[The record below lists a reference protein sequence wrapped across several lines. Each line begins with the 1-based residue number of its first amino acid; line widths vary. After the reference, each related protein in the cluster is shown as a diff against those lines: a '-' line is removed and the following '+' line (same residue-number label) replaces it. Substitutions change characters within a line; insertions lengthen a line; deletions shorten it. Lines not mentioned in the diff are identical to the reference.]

1 MTIKEVQDKMKGYF
15 DLTKM
20 KVSTEYIFRF
30 GSKGTVKLHYINN
43 DLVQLSVDGNK
54 KEEIKKILG
63 IEWEIC
69 GLSFF
74 VHKKRVA

>member
-1 MTIKEVQDKMKGYF
+1 MTIKEVQDKMKGHF

-30 GSKGTVKLHYINN
+30 GSNGTIKLHFINN

-63 IEWEIC
+63 IEWEI
-69 GLSFF
+69 
-74 VHKKRVA
+74 